1 MIHEYDIYFSDA
13 KYSTKWKFEQ
23 RLERLL
29 AIIFGLSIF
38 FQYFE
43 SSISDIRNRRLSIM
57 LGKNYVFWIG
67 RIQFQEITW
76 YVYIFFLKVKISNN
90 HSISKDN
97 LECLHFFFQKN
108 NEFFFSI

>member
-1 MIHEYDIYFSDA
+1 MIHEYDIYFNDA

-38 FQYFE
+38 FY
-43 SSISDIRNRRLSIM
+43 SILKVEKSDIRNRRLSII
-57 LGKNYVFWIG
+57 LGKNYVFWVG

-76 YVYIFFLKVKISNN
+76 YVYIFF
-90 HSISKDN
+90 SK
-97 LECLHFFFQKN
+97 K
-108 NEFFFSI
+108 

>member
-1 MIHEYDIYFSDA
+1 MIHKYDIYFSDA

-38 FQYFE
+38 LQYFE
-43 SSISDIRNRRLSIM
+43 SSKSDIRIRRLSIM

-76 YVYIFFLKVKISNN
+76 YVYIFFFL
-90 HSISKDN
+90 SKS
-97 LECLHFFFQKN
+97 K
-108 NEFFFSI
+108 